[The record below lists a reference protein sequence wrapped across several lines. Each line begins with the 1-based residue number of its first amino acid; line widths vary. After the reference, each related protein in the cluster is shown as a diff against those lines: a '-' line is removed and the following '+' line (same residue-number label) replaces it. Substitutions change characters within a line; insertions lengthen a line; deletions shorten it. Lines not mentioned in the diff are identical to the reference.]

1 MYRPGLLGIRI
12 FIAALAFA
20 SCAAIAGAAP
30 AANPDTSSAKP
41 PAPALAVEQV
51 RVPLKGLRD
60 EAAMVL
66 VGTALIALAAA
77 VRRAA

>member
-1 MYRPGLLGIRI
+1 MYRPGLLAIRI

-30 AANPDTSSAKP
+30 AADPDRSSAK